1 MIPRAEELVS
11 DEDSEEEEDT
21 EGVGMNINHLGEG
34 MLRQQ
39 CELVMIG
46 CVDDAEE
53 PDIQVINDAGEVV
66 AEKQEI
72 DPVPGPSGNKRR
84 QTSREEEDQD
94 EQQEAEPVPGP
105 SGNKRSRTNGE
116 EEDQDKQQEAEPV
129 AGPSGNKRRRTSR
142 EEEDQDEQQEA
153 ELVPG
158 SSGNKRRRTSGLPAA
173 VAAKEVPFTQL
184 GRLKNKERMWSRN
197 TPAQFSENI
206 PPFQPVAPSKSVSE
220 DILLPYDFWRLF
232 ISDEFMDKLS
242 TKSMLYSTR
251 KGCMEKATLL
261 TKDNLLTSMA
271 LMYLSGYNTP
281 AQKELWWENRPDTQ
295 NMYVK
300 KAMTR
305 DTFRAVARFTYFTD
319 PEDQDLSDPF
329 WKVRPLFDELNLTAK
344 QYIQQSE
351 FVAVD
356 ESMVRYFG
364 PQPLKRAIREKPER

>member
-1 MIPRAEELVS
+1 
-11 DEDSEEEEDT
+11 
-21 EGVGMNINHLGEG
+21 
-34 MLRQQ
+34 
-39 CELVMIG
+39 
-46 CVDDAEE
+46 
-53 PDIQVINDAGEVV
+53 
-66 AEKQEI
+66 
-72 DPVPGPSGNKRR
+72 
-84 QTSREEEDQD
+84 
-94 EQQEAEPVPGP
+94 
-105 SGNKRSRTNGE
+105 
-116 EEDQDKQQEAEPV
+116 
-129 AGPSGNKRRRTSR
+129 
-142 EEEDQDEQQEA
+142 
-153 ELVPG
+153 
-158 SSGNKRRRTSGLPAA
+158 
-173 VAAKEVPFTQL
+173 
-184 GRLKNKERMWSRN
+184 MWSRN

-364 PQPLKRAIREKPER
+364 PHPLKQAIREKPER

>member
-53 PDIQVINDAGEVV
+53 PDIQVINDAGEVI
-66 AEKQEI
+66 AEQQEI

-105 SGNKRSRTNGE
+105 SGNKRRRTN
-116 EEDQDKQQEAEPV
+116 
-129 AGPSGNKRRRTSR
+129 R

-158 SSGNKRRRTSGLPAA
+158 PSGNKRRRTSGLPAA

-206 PPFQPVAPSKSVSE
+206 PPFQQ
-220 DILLPYDFWRLF
+220 
-232 ISDEFMDKLS
+232 
-242 TKSMLYSTR
+242 
-251 KGCMEKATLL
+251 
-261 TKDNLLTSMA
+261 
-271 LMYLSGYNTP
+271 SG
-281 AQKELWWENRPDTQ
+281 
-295 NMYVK
+295 
-300 KAMTR
+300 
-305 DTFRAVARFTYFTD
+305 
-319 PEDQDLSDPF
+319 
-329 WKVRPLFDELNLTAK
+329 PL
-344 QYIQQSE
+344 QICQ
-351 FVAVD
+351 
-356 ESMVRYFG
+356 
-364 PQPLKRAIREKPER
+364 